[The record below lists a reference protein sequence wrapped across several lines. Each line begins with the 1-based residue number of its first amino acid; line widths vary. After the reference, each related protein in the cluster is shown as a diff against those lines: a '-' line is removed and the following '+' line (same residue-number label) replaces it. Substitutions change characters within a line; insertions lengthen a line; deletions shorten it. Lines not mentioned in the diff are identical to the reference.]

1 MKLFLITPHGMMS
14 WLLVTVEYDCTVACA
29 DAVIGTVSIPKI
41 VVKNDLDSR
50 VIETVTESCA
60 VWFVVLV
67 YVGESPAIAFL
78 AKFDDAAVIALDH
91 PVGSWEAPASAE
103 ASASA
108 CTACFS

>member
-1 MKLFLITPHGMMS
+1 M
-14 WLLVTVEYDCTVACA
+14 
-29 DAVIGTVSIPKI
+29 
-41 VVKNDLDSR
+41 
-50 VIETVTESCA
+50 IETVTESCA